1 MKIFKSI
8 KYFIICFAT
17 IVLEMTLGKYLSIS
31 GTVPMLSFC
40 LCLVIATKEKDPE
53 YILYIGIILG
63 VLLDLLLG
71 HGFGSYT
78 VIFTLSVWVTFLF
91 RDNIFSS
98 LAVFLTIDTF
108 ILSILLN
115 VIYYLFHILDAGID
129 FGTMLAKIAFPTA
142 VYNTIISI
150 LFYLILKPTLYKRR

>member
-1 MKIFKSI
+1 MRIFKSI
-8 KYFIICFAT
+8 KYFIICFST

-40 LCLVIATKEKDPE
+40 LCLVIATKENDPE
-53 YILYIGIILG
+53 YILCIGIILG

-142 VYNTIISI
+142 VYNTVISI
-150 LFYLILKPTLYKRR
+150 LFYSILKPTLYKRR

>member
-1 MKIFKSI
+1 MKILKSI

-78 VIFTLSVWVTFLF
+78 VIFTLSVWVTFLL

-108 ILSILLN
+108 VLSILLN
-115 VIYYLFHILDAGID
+115 VIYYLFHILDAGINL
-129 FGTMLAKIAFPTA
+129 GTMLAKIAFPTA
-142 VYNTIISI
+142 LYNTVISI
-150 LFYLILKPTLYKRR
+150 LFYLVLKPTLYKRR

>member
-78 VIFTLSVWVTFLF
+78 VIFTLSVWVTFLL

-98 LAVFLTIDTF
+98 LALFLMIDTF
-108 ILSILLN
+108 ILTILLN

-129 FGTMLAKIAFPTA
+129 FGIMLTQIAFPTA
-142 VYNTIISI
+142 VYNTVISI

>member
-40 LCLVIATKEKDPE
+40 LCLVIATKENDPE
-53 YILYIGIILG
+53 YILCIGIILG

-142 VYNTIISI
+142 VYNTVISI
-150 LFYLILKPTLYKRR
+150 LFYSILKPTLYKRR

>member
-150 LFYLILKPTLYKRR
+150 LFYLSIYF

>member
-1 MKIFKSI
+1 
-8 KYFIICFAT
+8 
-17 IVLEMTLGKYLSIS
+17 MTLGKYLSIS

-78 VIFTLSVWVTFLF
+78 VIFTLSVWGTFLF

-98 LAVFLTIDTF
+98 LAVFLTIDTV

-115 VIYYLFHILDAGID
+115 VIYYLFHIFDAGID

-142 VYNTIISI
+142 VYNTVISI
-150 LFYLILKPTLYKRR
+150 LFYSILKPTLYKRR

>member
-53 YILYIGIILG
+53 YIHYIGIILG
-63 VLLDLLLG
+63 VLLDFLLG
-71 HGFGSYT
+71 HGFGSFT